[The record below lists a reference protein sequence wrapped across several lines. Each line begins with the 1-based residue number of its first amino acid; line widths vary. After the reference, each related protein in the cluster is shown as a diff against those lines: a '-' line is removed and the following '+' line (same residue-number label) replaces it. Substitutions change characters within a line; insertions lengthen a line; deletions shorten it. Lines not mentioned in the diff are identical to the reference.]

1 MKDTEP
7 SATGTHMPGQADAT
21 SVADRADTDVAESSG
36 DRAFSAMQNRR
47 ERLIGLMEDLVGV
60 TENLAIPP
68 FIAQAVDVLDHIR
81 SDAFVVLVAGEF
93 RRGKSTL
100 INALLGEQVLPAYAT
115 PTTAVLTEV
124 RWGEQREA
132 MLHRLAAEGGDP
144 APPEPVPV
152 EELTNRIVI
161 NSDAPNP
168 YERAVVYW
176 PLDLCRRGVVLVDSP
191 GLNEDPQRQ
200 AVTLE
205 FMRAADAVIF
215 VQDAQANM
223 SISETDFLR
232 IYLDSHDPFF
242 VINKIN
248 YIGEDERPSVQQ
260 NVAARIRKER
270 GDGRRHD
277 MERLFFVNALA
288 GLQAR
293 RSGDAQMW
301 RASQM
306 AKLSDTLAAY
316 LATDR
321 HKTKL
326 IVSARGI
333 SQLCRSLSD
342 SVTKQK
348 DLLTSSL
355 HDLTEAYGRQQEPL
369 HQLELESERIGRR
382 LRDQIGDLHD
392 IVEEKV
398 ELQLRAYVNLLPEW
412 GAEID
417 PENRLTMAPWRV
429 KRQAEAVAK
438 EVAEQLGRRVERA
451 FTAWIEQEL
460 LPRYTERITSIGEE
474 LNRSVLDFEQRL
486 EQVQFDISGMAQ
498 QAAGTAAAGGQT
510 PVQRMAVGVG
520 GWLLAG
526 PAVGLIGMRLGPKE
540 AMRAFLPSV
549 AIAVVWV
556 FTPLG
561 LPSLVAAYVAQAF
574 WQSSPALRRAQNNIK
589 EMVARE
595 MAKQLRE
602 HAMEQAQAV
611 ADAVVDELRPFQ
623 EQFEQDLRD
632 RIATLRD
639 EVEKA
644 LAAKRAGEQDVA
656 RRRTELSELGGRVE
670 RALFGA
676 QDLITEAAALLPA
689 QAPGPYA
696 TS

>member
-7 SATGTHMPGQADAT
+7 SAMGTHMPGQAEAAPA
-21 SVADRADTDVAESSG
+21 ADRADTDVGESSG
-36 DRAFSAMQNRR
+36 DRAFSAMEHRR
-47 ERLIGLMEDLVGV
+47 ERLIRLMEDLVGV

-68 FIAQAVDVLDHIR
+68 FIAQAVGVLDHIR

-100 INALLGEQVLPAYAT
+100 INALLGEKVLPAFAT

-132 MLHRLAAEGGDP
+132 VLHRLSAKGGDP
-144 APPEPVPV
+144 VPPEPVPV

-168 YERAVVYW
+168 YGRAVVYW

-205 FMRAADAVIF
+205 FMRVADAVIL

-248 YIGEDERPSVQQ
+248 FIGEDERPLVQQ

-270 GDGRRHD
+270 GDGRRYD

-306 AKLSDTLAAY
+306 AKLSDALAAY

-321 HKTKL
+321 HKTKV
-326 IVSARGI
+326 IVSARSI
-333 SQLCRSLSD
+333 SQLCRRVSD
-342 SVTKQK
+342 SVTQQK
-348 DLLTSSL
+348 DLLTSNL
-355 HDLTEAYGRQQEPL
+355 HDLTEAYERQQEPL
-369 HQLELESERIGRR
+369 HQLELETERIGRR
-382 LRDQIGDLHD
+382 LRDQISDLHD
-392 IVEEKV
+392 MIEDQVEV
-398 ELQLRAYVNLLPEW
+398 QLRAYVNWLPEW
-412 GAEID
+412 GAEVD
-417 PENRLTMAPWRV
+417 PENRLTMAPWKV
-429 KRQAEAVAK
+429 SGQAEAVAE

-451 FTAWIEQEL
+451 FAAWIEQEL

-474 LNRSVLDFEQRL
+474 LNRSVSDFEKRL
-486 EQVQFDISGMAQ
+486 EQVQLDVSGIAQ
-498 QAAGTAAAGGQT
+498 QAADTAAAGDQT
-510 PVQRMAVGVG
+510 PAQRMAVGVG

-526 PAVGLIGMRLGPKE
+526 PAVGLIGLRLGPKE
-540 AMRAFLPSV
+540 AMRAFLPSL
-549 AIAVVWV
+549 AIAVAWTL
-556 FTPLG
+556 TPLG
-561 LPSLVAAYVAQAF
+561 WPYLAASLVAQAF
-574 WQSSPALRRAQNNIK
+574 WQGSPALRRAQNNIK
-589 EMVARE
+589 EMVAGE
-595 MAKQLRE
+595 MAKQLRQ
-602 HAMEQAQAV
+602 HAAEQARAA
-611 ADAVVDELRPFQ
+611 ADAVVDELQPFQ
-623 EQFEQDLRD
+623 EQVEQELRD
-632 RIATLRD
+632 RIATFRD

-670 RALFGA
+670 RALFEA
-676 QDLITEAAALLPA
+676 QDLITEAAVLLPA
-689 QAPGPYA
+689 PASAHYA